1 MSIYQEIISNQEQLI
16 SKLAQKEGHSLTV
29 ELSSNVAHLSFNGV
43 VMVDP
48 NFPSHILIHNDD
60 QTIRIVVKACYI
72 MALSDTTLTLAGK
85 HWFEELA
92 EVKKLLKP
100 QNGHYQSAT

>member
-1 MSIYQEIISNQEQLI
+1 MSIYQEIMSNQNQLI
-16 SKLAQKEGHSLTV
+16 SQLSQKDGHRLHV
-29 ELSSNVAHLSFNGV
+29 ELSSNVAHLSFSGV

-48 NFPSHILIHNDD
+48 SFPSHILIHNDD
-60 QTIRIVVKACYI
+60 QSIRIIIKACYI

-92 EVKKLLKP
+92 EVKKLLNP
-100 QNGHYQSAT
+100 QNGHYQSVT